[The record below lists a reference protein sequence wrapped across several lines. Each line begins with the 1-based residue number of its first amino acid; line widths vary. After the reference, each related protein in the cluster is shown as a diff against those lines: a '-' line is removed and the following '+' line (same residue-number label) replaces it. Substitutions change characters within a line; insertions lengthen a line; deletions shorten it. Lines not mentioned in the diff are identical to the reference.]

1 MGEVPRVEQALRG
14 ERARESVLTEAAL
27 HRRPS
32 CPLMEDR
39 GALGAR
45 PAGEGPPPPHPFYEL
60 TVPTE
65 VTGGLATQ
73 SRGLV
78 CATEKSFTMQLVE
91 GVRHFIRAGLEDG
104 NSADPI

>member
-1 MGEVPRVEQALRG
+1 MPIDGGPGGLGCTSSRRG
-14 ERARESVLTEAAL
+14 T
-27 HRRPS
+27 
-32 CPLMEDR
+32 
-39 GALGAR
+39 
-45 PAGEGPPPPHPFYEL
+45 PPPHPFYEL